1 MPLLVTGSIGIDTVK
16 TPLGESVNCLGGS
29 AVYFSMAASYFTS
42 VRFVG
47 VVGADCPFN
56 LQEVFAG
63 RDVDLAGLEVRPQSK
78 TFRWK
83 GSYIGSMDEA
93 MTDDVQLNVLQERPP
108 VVPEVFRDSRVVFL
122 ANTAPA
128 LQMELLSQVAEPA
141 FVAAD
146 TMNCWIESRR
156 EDLTKLLQ
164 KIDALILNSGEAR
177 MLTGEYNPVRAAKK
191 ILAMGP
197 MFVIIKKGEFGS
209 MIADKAGDCFILP
222 GYPVED
228 VKDPT
233 GAGDSF
239 AGGMMGHIA
248 SSKEGVTL
256 RSLKTGVAYG
266 TVLASFAIE
275 DFSLERISTVTRE
288 DIEGRFSLLKR
299 VTQL

>member
-29 AVYFSMAASYFTS
+29 AVYFSMAASYFVP

-56 LQEVFAG
+56 LKEVFAG
-63 RDVDLAGLEVRPQSK
+63 REVDLAGLEVRPQSK

-83 GSYIGSMDEA
+83 GSYIGGMEEA
-93 MTDDVQLNVLQERPP
+93 MTDDVQLNVLLERPP
-108 VVPEVFRDSRVVFL
+108 VVPEAFRDSRVVFL

-128 LQMELLSQVAEPA
+128 LQMELLSQVAEPQ

-146 TMNCWIESRR
+146 TMNCWIEGKK
-156 EDLTKLLQ
+156 EDLMKLLQ
-164 KIDALILNSGEAR
+164 KIDMLVLNNGEAR
-177 MLTGEYNPVRAAKK
+177 LLTGEYNPVRSAKK

-197 MFVIIKKGEFGS
+197 KFVIIKKGEFGS
-209 MIADKAGDCFILP
+209 MIVDKAGDIFILP

-233 GAGDSF
+233 GAGDGF
-239 AGGMMGHIA
+239 AGAIMGYIA
-248 SSKEGVTL
+248 SHKGPVTL
-256 RSLKTGVAYG
+256 QSLKKAVAYG
-266 TVLASFAIE
+266 TVLASFTIE
-275 DFSLERISTVTRE
+275 DFSLGRLSTVTKR
-288 DIEGRFSLLKR
+288 DIEQRFETLKK

>member
-29 AVYFSMAASYFTS
+29 AVYFSMSASYFAP

-56 LQEVFAG
+56 LHDTFAG

-83 GSYIGSMDEA
+83 GSYIGAMEEA
-93 MTDDVQLNVLQERPP
+93 ITDDVQLNVLQERPP
-108 VVPEVFRDSRVVFL
+108 VVPQAFRDSRVVFL

-128 LQMELLSQVAEPA
+128 LQMELLSQVTEPA

-146 TMNCWIESRR
+146 TMNVWIENKR
-156 EDLTKLLQ
+156 EDLLKLLR
-164 KIDALILNSGEAR
+164 KTDMLVLNNGEAR
-177 MLTGEYNPVRAAKK
+177 MLTGEYNPVRAARK
-191 ILAMGP
+191 ILELGP
-197 MFVIIKKGEFGS
+197 RFVIIKRGEFGS
-209 MIADKAGDCFILP
+209 LIAGSNGDFFVLP
-222 GYPVED
+222 GYLVED

-239 AGGMMGHIA
+239 AGAVMGHVAA
-248 SSKEGVTL
+248 SKGPATFQM
-256 RSLKTGVAYG
+256 LKTGIAYG

-275 DFSLERISTVTRE
+275 DFSLSRFSTVKKK
-288 DIEGRFSLLKR
+288 DIDERFETLRK